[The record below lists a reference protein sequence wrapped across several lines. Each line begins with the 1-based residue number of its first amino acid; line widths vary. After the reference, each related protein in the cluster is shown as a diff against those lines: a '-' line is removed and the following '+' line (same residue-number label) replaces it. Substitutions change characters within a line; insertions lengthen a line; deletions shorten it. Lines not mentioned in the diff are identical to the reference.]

1 MKRLSTFTEPCG
13 CVYRVE
19 HDREWWEHLCPK
31 HRAESLL
38 QGAFAERLVGSARIH
53 LPRWIGSSRRAG

>member
-13 CVYRVE
+13 CVYRAE

-38 QGAFAERLVGSARIH
+38 QGALRLVGSRRARIE
-53 LPRWIGSSRRAG
+53 LPRWFGPSRRSA